1 MLEGIM
7 SKLLLT
13 VCLSGLLLSFASAQE
28 WSKDEITAGVRKA
41 EYMRHVPAGK
51 QRTLETFTFLNPDC
65 TANEDLEV
73 TITKEPEHGSATITS
88 AEGFPHYAKDNV
100 RSKCNDKKVK
110 GKVLNYK
117 PAVGYVGNDV
127 FEVMVLMPNGMAGEY
142 VYNIKVVDPSK
153 NKGRAE
159 LRP

>member
-1 MLEGIM
+1 M

-28 WSKDEITAGVRKA
+28 WSKDELTAGTRKL
-41 EYMRHVPAGK
+41 EYTRHIPAGK
-51 QRTLETFTFLNPDC
+51 QRTLENVTFLNPDC
-65 TANEDLEV
+65 SVNEDAEA
-73 TITKEPEHGSATITS
+73 TITKEPQHGSATIDS
-88 AEGFPHYAKDNV
+88 AEVFTHYAKDNV

-117 PAVGYVGNDV
+117 PAVGYAGDDV
-127 FEVMVLMPNGMAGEY
+127 FEVMVLLPNGMATES
-142 VYNIKVVDPSK
+142 VYSIKVVDSSR